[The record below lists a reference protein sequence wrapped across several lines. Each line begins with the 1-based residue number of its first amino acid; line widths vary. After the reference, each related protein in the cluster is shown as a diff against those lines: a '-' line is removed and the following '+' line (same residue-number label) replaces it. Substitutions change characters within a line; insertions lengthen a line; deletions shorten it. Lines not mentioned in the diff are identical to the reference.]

1 MASLMD
7 MPKFPVD
14 AQLPPIVAFCS
25 HVLSCHALAGDAV
38 DELFFSAI
46 LKVMGKFIDTV
57 LVPFLF
63 SCAHATL

>member
-25 HVLSCHALAGDAV
+25 RVLSCHALARDAV

-46 LKVMGKFIDTV
+46 LKLMGKFIDTV
-57 LVPFLF
+57 F
-63 SCAHATL
+63 SSIYF